1 MVNALKKNF
10 SPIKPGIYGKST
22 KCSTQR
28 CYQANEGKSDLE
40 VERVQ
45 ALGALRSL
53 RSKKKLGTEKRR
65 QTHFIRNEM
74 KEKWIEHYVER
85 ETAGA
90 RKRVEDAEAAI
101 RPEQGDAQVAEN
113 IGLTTRKREKMFHEI
128 MVAIGGSLSNISSS
142 DNGHGGVNG
151 DDEETEQG
159 QLSEDDEPGWV
170 VGTITKTV

>member
-1 MVNALKKNF
+1 
-10 SPIKPGIYGKST
+10 
-22 KCSTQR
+22 
-28 CYQANEGKSDLE
+28 
-40 VERVQ
+40 
-45 ALGALRSL
+45 
-53 RSKKKLGTEKRR
+53 
-65 QTHFIRNEM
+65 M